1 MQTAIR
7 KQMSNKRCPLEEQ
20 GRIFLFLK
28 ATRREKKG
36 IEMIIGVATEEEVR
50 DRERERERERES
62 RRRTCWS

>member
-20 GRIFLFLK
+20 GRIFIYLK

-36 IEMIIGVATEEEVR
+36 IETIIGVAAEEEVR
-50 DRERERERERES
+50 DRERDRES
-62 RRRTCWS
+62 RRRTC

>member
-20 GRIFLFLK
+20 GRIFILFK

-50 DRERERERERES
+50 ERERERKS